1 MVEVRLRPLG
11 MSDLARVLEWSRDEA
26 FCLAHGWPVGLPAEQ
41 LQDWFVRLLNN
52 PPVDL
57 IRKGIVVKTPQYL
70 EGQLVGF
77 VDLRELNPLERR
89 ARLRI
94 AIGDE
99 MHRGQGV
106 GYLAGLQMLEHGFTE
121 LGLERITAEIHN
133 SNTRMR
139 NLVERIGF
147 VEEGILRQHETRHG
161 IKEDVHLYGMLRQ
174 EFQPPQ
180 GAVWFEEYTPH

>member
-70 EGQLVGF
+70 EGHLVGF

>member
-1 MVEVRLRPLG
+1 MLEVYLRALV

-26 FCLAHGWPVGLPAEQ
+26 FCLANGWPVGLPAEQ

-57 IRKGIVVKTPQYL
+57 IRRGIVVKAMQYPQDH
-70 EGQLVGF
+70 LVGF
-77 VDLRELNPLERR
+77 VDLRELNPLEKQ

-99 MHRGQGV
+99 IHRGQGV
-106 GYLAGLQMLEHGFTE
+106 GYGAGLQMLEHGFTE
-121 LGLERITAEIHN
+121 LGLQRITAEIHS

-139 NLVERIGF
+139 NLVERMGF
-147 VEEGILRQHETRHG
+147 VREGVLRQHETRQG
-161 IKEDVHLYGMLRQ
+161 IKEDVHLYGMLR
-174 EFQPPQ
+174 EEYQPPQ
-180 GAVWFEEYTPH
+180 GAAWLEEYTPH